1 MSEYQYYE
9 FQAIERPLT
18 ADEMATLRKCSTRAR
33 ITPTGF
39 AAEKSAA
46 EKARRAREAAAVR
59 AQYLDSLAGR
69 EPQLWRKIED
79 LVATRLPKDY
89 NEAVRLLADLRDLAA
104 RNQTTAFQS
113 QLAGFRTIHARK
125 PSLLTRLKQVGL

>member
-1 MSEYQYYE
+1 V
-9 FQAIERPLT
+9 ER
-18 ADEMATLRKCSTRAR
+18 TR
-33 ITPTGF
+33 I

-59 AQYLDSLAGR
+59 AQHLDSLAGR

-89 NEAVRLLADLRDLAA
+89 DETVRLLVDLRDLSA
-104 RNQTTAFQS
+104 RGDSNGFQTR
-113 QLAGFRTIHARK
+113 LDGFRSAHARK
-125 PSLLTRLKQVGL
+125 PSLLTRLKQAGL